1 MSLNNDVKERDLR
14 RLPQL
19 RYNLKSYK
27 NFILRYKAYFSQDD
41 DLYGI
46 INGTFWE
53 ENGHAGYNVEQ
64 NNVTRPTAA
73 AAAAGTSI
81 QPTPTAAEGE
91 NQDQKAAQEAAQ
103 QANASTPPP
112 PGMSEETNKILD
124 GVPERDGKALWDAII
139 KTFDHPTRANIR
151 RTLRDYFQLSQRKNE
166 RVSDYTHRSNQ
177 LISTIKQYGIDIGEE
192 IQLVVYR
199 ELIQV
204 IYCLCS

>member
-1 MSLNNDVKERDLR
+1 MSLKDDVRERDLR

-41 DLYGI
+41 DLHGI

-91 NQDQKAAQEAAQ
+91 NQDQKAAREAAQ
-103 QANASTPPP
+103 S
-112 PGMSEETNKILD
+112 I
-124 GVPERDGKALWDAII
+124 
-139 KTFDHPTRANIR
+139 TFR
-151 RTLRDYFQLSQRKNE
+151 S
-166 RVSDYTHRSNQ
+166 YTF
-177 LISTIKQYGIDIGEE
+177 
-192 IQLVVYR
+192 
-199 ELIQV
+199 
-204 IYCLCS
+204 